1 MDIDLIFK
9 IAAIGIIVSILNQV
23 LSRSGREEQATM
35 TTLAGLVVVLM
46 MVAQKIAELFDL
58 ARNDDAREALSKLRG
73 ASLFLCAAPPLLN
86 PLNPLNLLNPL
97 TSFAGSQWDD
107 TPRWRTPKFPF

>member
-1 MDIDLIFK
+1 MSWYCLTSGDERSAIK
-9 IAAIGIIVSILNQV
+9 IEGY
-23 LSRSGREEQATM
+23 
-35 TTLAGLVVVLM
+35 
-46 MVAQKIAELFDL
+46 

-97 TSFAGSQWDD
+97 NPFTFFACSQWDD
-107 TPRWRTPKFPF
+107 MPRWLTTNFFFFRKI

>member
-1 MDIDLIFK
+1 MSWYCLTSGDERSAIK
-9 IAAIGIIVSILNQV
+9 IEGY
-23 LSRSGREEQATM
+23 
-35 TTLAGLVVVLM
+35 
-46 MVAQKIAELFDL
+46 

-86 PLNPLNLLNPL
+86 LLNLLNLL

-107 TPRWRTPKFPF
+107 TPRWLPPNFFLFRKI